1 MNTTMTYNDIYFN
14 IALLNDLAELKLPAK
29 ATTER
34 LLLRAHY
41 SKPHREFEDI
51 KETILKDE
59 ASDDE
64 AKNKAVAEKAQEEI
78 AGFKPR
84 YFSEAA
90 LEQIVAA
97 VTELGDDIQSQLA
110 GIKLNEEGNPVLD
123 EDGKPQFNEIKIEGW
138 LNAIVE
144 RFVEV

>member
-1 MNTTMTYNDIYFN
+1 MNAL
-14 IALLNDLAELKLPAK
+14 IAA
-29 ATTER
+29 
-34 LLLRAHY
+34 RA
-41 SKPHREFEDI
+41 S
-51 KETILKDE
+51 
-59 ASDDE
+59 
-64 AKNKAVAEKAQEEI
+64 
-78 AGFKPR
+78 GC
-84 YFSEAA
+84 SEAA